1 MMVAVSAGNDPI
13 VRTDLIGTALFTV
26 SAVVAAAVFTG
37 PVRVVGV
44 VVALALFAI
53 GIFAFLWSYITAV
66 QRSRTDEIAVAQLYF
81 LAGGSTPKPVKR
93 VMLAALAVQVIVA
106 FSTAI
111 ARSSTDGHTGSTLA
125 FGILVPMFGIG
136 LNGLWCSRNGS
147 FAARQVNGIGPN
159 SESVP
164 TSDDEMEQNSRHG

>member
-1 MMVAVSAGNDPI
+1 MMGAVSAGNDPI
-13 VRTDLIGTALFTV
+13 VRTNLIGTALFTG
-26 SAVVAAAVFTG
+26 SAVIAAAVFTG

-44 VVALALFAI
+44 VVALALFAV
-53 GIFAFLWSYITAV
+53 GIFAFLWSYVTAV
-66 QRSRTDEIAVAQLYF
+66 QRSRSDEIAVAQLYF

-93 VMLAALAVQVIVA
+93 LMLGALAAQTVVA

-111 ARSSTDGHTGSTLA
+111 ARSRTDGRAGSTLA

-136 LNGLWCSRNGS
+136 LNGLWCSRHGS
-147 FAARQVNGIGPN
+147 FAARTPAVDPN

>member
-1 MMVAVSAGNDPI
+1 MMGSVSAGSDPI
-13 VRTDLIGTALFTV
+13 VRTNLGGTALFTA
-26 SAVVAAAVFTG
+26 SAVIAAVVFIG
-37 PVRVVGV
+37 PTRVVGV

-53 GIFAFLWSYITAV
+53 GIFAFIWSYITAI

-93 VMLAALAVQVIVA
+93 VMLAALSVQVVVA
-106 FSTAI
+106 FATAI
-111 ARSSTDGHTGSTLA
+111 ARSRTDGRAGSTLA

-147 FAARQVNGIGPN
+147 FAPRRVGPDSDN
-159 SESVP
+159 VP
-164 TSDDEMEQNSRHG
+164 TSEDEMEQNSPHG